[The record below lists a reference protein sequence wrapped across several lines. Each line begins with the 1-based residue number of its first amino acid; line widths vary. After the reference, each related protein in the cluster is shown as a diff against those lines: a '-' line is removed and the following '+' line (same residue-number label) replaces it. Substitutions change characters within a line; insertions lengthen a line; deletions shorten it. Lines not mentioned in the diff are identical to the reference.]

1 VAFFSLNVAKP
12 FTIFVITSTH
22 QYTLYITNSE
32 PDEPIMILPPHTQ
45 ELLRRFAERGSAT
58 VEDIL
63 ARPNSDQAARHPR
76 RDPVDLI
83 AGQLAIS
90 DRCAAL
96 PVLDPRA
103 PDEIIGYNDQGVF
116 D

>member
-1 VAFFSLNVAKP
+1 
-12 FTIFVITSTH
+12 
-22 QYTLYITNSE
+22 
-32 PDEPIMILPPHTQ
+32 MLPPHTQ

-63 ARPNSDQAARHPR
+63 AKPAGAQAARRSSRTPEE
-76 RDPVDLI
+76 LI

-96 PVLDPRA
+96 PVLDARP
-103 PDEIIGYNDQGVF
+103 PDDIIGYNDQGVF

>member
-1 VAFFSLNVAKP
+1 MSFRPKCNG
-12 FTIFVITSTH
+12 IFNDICNNTSA
-22 QYTLYITNSE
+22 YYIYSNSE
-32 PDEPIMILPPHTQ
+32 PDESNMILPPHTQ

-63 ARPNSDQAARHPR
+63 ARSAGDQPARYPKR
-76 RDPVDLI
+76 GAEDLI

-90 DRCAAL
+90 ERCAAL

>member
-1 VAFFSLNVAKP
+1 
-12 FTIFVITSTH
+12 
-22 QYTLYITNSE
+22 
-32 PDEPIMILPPHTQ
+32 MMLPPQTQ

-63 ARPNSDQAARHPR
+63 AKPAGDEAARHGR
-76 RDPVDLI
+76 RTPKELI

-96 PVLDPRA
+96 PVLDTRTPE
-103 PDEIIGYNDQGVF
+103 DIVGYDDPGPGIP
-116 D
+116 

>member
-1 VAFFSLNVAKP
+1 
-12 FTIFVITSTH
+12 
-22 QYTLYITNSE
+22 
-32 PDEPIMILPPHTQ
+32 MMLPPETQ

-63 ARPNSDQAARHPR
+63 AKPAGNEATR
-76 RDPVDLI
+76 RSRRTPEELI

-96 PVLDPRA
+96 PLLDPRT
-103 PDEIIGYNDQGVF
+103 PDEIIGYNGQGVF